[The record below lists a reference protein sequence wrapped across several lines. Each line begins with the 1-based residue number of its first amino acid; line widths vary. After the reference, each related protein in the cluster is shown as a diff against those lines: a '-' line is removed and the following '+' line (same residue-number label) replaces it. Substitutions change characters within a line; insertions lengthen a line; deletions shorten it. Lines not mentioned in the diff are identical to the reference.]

1 MNYKK
6 IYYWSPSFVNI
17 ATNRAVI
24 NSSYS
29 LGKYNNYFKGSIINF
44 FGEFTKF
51 KKELNDKKVETIDFY
66 NSNLINF
73 FPKHGKVSS
82 RFSYL
87 LIFFLS
93 FFPLKNLIQKNKPE
107 YLIIHLIT
115 SLPLILLIFF
125 RFETKFVLR
134 ISGLPKMNFLR
145 KLLWKIAFKKIYK
158 VTCPTQSTLSY
169 IRSLNIVSDNKISL
183 LYDPII
189 NVAEIN
195 DKKKQYN
202 LEKRDYFLAAGR
214 LTRQKDFMF
223 LCKAFNEIINKN
235 KDIKLFI
242 AGDGED
248 KDKIINYIK
257 HKGLDKNIFLLGHV
271 ENIFPYFANAR
282 AFILTS
288 LWEDPG
294 FVLVEAAFSRTL
306 ILSSNSKPG
315 PEELIKNDYNGIVYQ
330 TGNQHDFK
338 LKFDKILKL
347 QNIDTLKI
355 NSLKSI
361 KRFTIFR
368 HYLQLKNIILDK
380 KL

>member
-1 MNYKK
+1 
-6 IYYWSPSFVNI
+6 
-17 ATNRAVI
+17 
-24 NSSYS
+24 
-29 LGKYNNYFKGSIINF
+29 
-44 FGEFTKF
+44 
-51 KKELNDKKVETIDFY
+51 
-66 NSNLINF
+66 
-73 FPKHGKVSS
+73 
-82 RFSYL
+82 
-87 LIFFLS
+87 
-93 FFPLKNLIQKNKPE
+93 
-107 YLIIHLIT
+107 
-115 SLPLILLIFF
+115 
-125 RFETKFVLR
+125 
-134 ISGLPKMNFLR
+134 MNFLR

-169 IRSLNIVSDNKISL
+169 IRSLNIISDNKISL

-361 KRFTIFR
+361 KKFTIFSN
-368 HYLQLKNIILDK
+368 YQQLKKIILDK
-380 KL
+380 EL

>member
-1 MNYKK
+1 LNYKK
-6 IYYWSPSFVNI
+6 IYYWSPSLVNI

-29 LGKYNNYFKGSIINF
+29 VGKYNNYFKCSIINF

-51 KKELNDKKVETIDFY
+51 KRELSDKRVETIDFY

-82 RFSYL
+82 RFSFL
-87 LIFFLS
+87 LIFLLS
-93 FFPLKNLIQKNKPE
+93 FFPLKNLIQKKKPA

-125 RFETKFVLR
+125 KFETKFVLR

-158 VTCPTQSTLSY
+158 VTCPTQNTLSY
-169 IRSLNIVSDNKISL
+169 IRSLKIISDEKISL

-195 DKKKQYN
+195 DKKKQYK
-202 LEKRDYFLAAGR
+202 LDKSDYFLAVGR
-214 LTRQKDFMF
+214 LTKQKDFMF
-223 LCKAFNEIINKN
+223 LCKAFKKIINKN

-248 KDKIINYIK
+248 RDKIINYIK
-257 HKGLDKNIFLLGHV
+257 KKRLDKNIFLLGHV
-271 ENIFPYFANAR
+271 ENIFPYFTNAR

-306 ILSSNSKPG
+306 ILCNNSKPG
-315 PEELIKNDYNGIVYQ
+315 PNELIKNDYNGIVYQ
-330 TGNQHDFK
+330 TGSIDDFK
-338 LKFDKILKL
+338 LKFDKVLKL
-347 QNIDTLKI
+347 QNINTLKK
-355 NSLKSI
+355 NSLKRT
-361 KRFTIFR
+361 KRFTIFS
-368 HYLQLKNIILDK
+368 HYQQLKNIILDK
-380 KL
+380 EF

>member
-1 MNYKK
+1 M
-6 IYYWSPSFVNI
+6 
-17 ATNRAVI
+17 
-24 NSSYS
+24 
-29 LGKYNNYFKGSIINF
+29 
-44 FGEFTKF
+44 
-51 KKELNDKKVETIDFY
+51 
-66 NSNLINF
+66 
-73 FPKHGKVSS
+73 
-82 RFSYL
+82 
-87 LIFFLS
+87 
-93 FFPLKNLIQKNKPE
+93 IQKNKPE

-361 KRFTIFR
+361 KKFTIFS
-368 HYLQLKNIILDK
+368 HYQQLKKIILDK
-380 KL
+380 EL

>member
-1 MNYKK
+1 
-6 IYYWSPSFVNI
+6 
-17 ATNRAVI
+17 
-24 NSSYS
+24 
-29 LGKYNNYFKGSIINF
+29 
-44 FGEFTKF
+44 
-51 KKELNDKKVETIDFY
+51 
-66 NSNLINF
+66 
-73 FPKHGKVSS
+73 
-82 RFSYL
+82 
-87 LIFFLS
+87 
-93 FFPLKNLIQKNKPE
+93 
-107 YLIIHLIT
+107 
-115 SLPLILLIFF
+115 
-125 RFETKFVLR
+125 
-134 ISGLPKMNFLR
+134 
-145 KLLWKIAFKKIYK
+145 LLWKIAFKKIYK
-158 VTCPTQSTLSY
+158 VTCPTQNTLSY
-169 IRSLNIVSDNKISL
+169 IRSLKIISDEKISL

-195 DKKKQYN
+195 DKKKQYK
-202 LEKRDYFLAAGR
+202 LDKSDYFLAVGR
-214 LTRQKDFMF
+214 LTKQKDFMF
-223 LCKAFNEIINKN
+223 LCKAFKKIINKN

-361 KRFTIFR
+361 KKFTIFS
-368 HYLQLKNIILDK
+368 HYQQLKKIILDK
-380 KL
+380 EL